1 MCRPGAL
8 GAENRLCCRCSTSLV
23 DAKRNLTNELTESS
37 THPFLSENAI
47 RVLREGYLHC
57 DNAGDVVETP
67 DGMLE

>member
-1 MCRPGAL
+1 
-8 GAENRLCCRCSTSLV
+8 LV